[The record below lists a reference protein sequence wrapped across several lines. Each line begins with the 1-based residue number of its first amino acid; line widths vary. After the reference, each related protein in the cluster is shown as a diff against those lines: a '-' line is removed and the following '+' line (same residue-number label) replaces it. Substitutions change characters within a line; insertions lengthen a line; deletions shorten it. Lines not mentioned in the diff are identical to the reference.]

1 MNLKDAV
8 FINPNKVIDPS
19 ADIIFVAD
27 LFAEDYAGGAELT
40 TEALIDESPYRIQ
53 KIRSRDV
60 NLGVLEQGVSK
71 LWVFGNFSQLNP
83 ELIPSI
89 VANLKYTI
97 LEYDYKYCSLRS
109 PEKHREATGKDCDC
123 ENQISGKIV
132 SAFYYGAKCLWWMS
146 ENQKQRYLDKFPFL
160 SEKDNIVLSSVF
172 SKKTLGTIR
181 YLNDASKSYD
191 RKRWLVLGSESWVK
205 GAKNSKKWCEDNN
218 LDYEVVWNIPY
229 EKLLEKLSRAE
240 GFVYLPVGADTCPRM
255 VIEAKLLGCKLHIN
269 EYVQHAKE
277 EWFDTEDT
285 DSISDY
291 LLAAPT
297 VFWNVIRFLLEKK
310 PEISGYT
317 TTYNCIKQGYPIEKC
332 ISSMLRFCKEV
343 CIVDGGS
350 TDGTWEKLSQWST
363 SESRIKIK
371 QVPRDWGHKR
381 HAVFDGMQKAEAR
394 KMCKSEF
401 CWQMDVDEVVHEN
414 DCEKIVDLCNKIPKG
429 VDLISL
435 PVVEYWGGPEK
446 VRLDIQPWKW
456 RLSRNLPHITHGIP
470 SELRRRDE
478 NGDLYAAPGTDGCDM
493 IHEST
498 GERIVHLTFHNKESE
513 LARISAIQGNEDS
526 RLAYQGWFNQVIEH
540 LPGVYHYSWYDIP
553 RKIRLYRD
561 YWTKHWNSLYDG
573 SLEDTAET
581 NMMFDLPW
589 SQVTE
594 EMIDAKA
601 KDLKEKTGGWIWHQK
616 WKGQSVPHITVDT
629 KEPQ

>member
-1 MNLKDAV
+1 
-8 FINPNKVIDPS
+8 
-19 ADIIFVAD
+19 
-27 LFAEDYAGGAELT
+27 
-40 TEALIDESPYRIQ
+40 
-53 KIRSRDV
+53 
-60 NLGVLEQGVSK
+60 
-71 LWVFGNFSQLNP
+71 
-83 ELIPSI
+83 
-89 VANLKYTI
+89 
-97 LEYDYKYCSLRS
+97 
-109 PEKHREATGKDCDC
+109 
-123 ENQISGKIV
+123 
-132 SAFYYGAKCLWWMS
+132 
-146 ENQKQRYLDKFPFL
+146 
-160 SEKDNIVLSSVF
+160 
-172 SKKTLGTIR
+172 
-181 YLNDASKSYD
+181 
-191 RKRWLVLGSESWVK
+191 
-205 GAKNSKKWCEDNN
+205 
-218 LDYEVVWNIPY
+218 
-229 EKLLEKLSRAE
+229 
-240 GFVYLPVGADTCPRM
+240 
-255 VIEAKLLGCKLHIN
+255 
-269 EYVQHAKE
+269 
-277 EWFDTEDT
+277 
-285 DSISDY
+285 
-291 LLAAPT
+291 
-297 VFWNVIRFLLEKK
+297 
-310 PEISGYT
+310 
-317 TTYNCIKQGYPIEKC
+317 
-332 ISSMLRFCKEV
+332 
-343 CIVDGGS
+343 
-350 TDGTWEKLSQWST
+350 
-363 SESRIKIK
+363 
-371 QVPRDWGHKR
+371 
-381 HAVFDGMQKAEAR
+381 
-394 KMCKSEF
+394 
-401 CWQMDVDEVVHEN
+401 MDVDEVVHEN